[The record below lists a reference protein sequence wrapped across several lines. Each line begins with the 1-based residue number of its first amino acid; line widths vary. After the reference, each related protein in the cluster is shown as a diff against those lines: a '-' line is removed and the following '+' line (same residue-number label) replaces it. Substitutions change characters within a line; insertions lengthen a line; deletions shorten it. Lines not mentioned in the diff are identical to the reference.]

1 MGRDRTRTGEIVA
14 GDTIRDE
21 ILRVLDD
28 THGRRNWGHQGL
40 LAALRGLTAEE
51 ASWIAAGVPHSVW
64 QQINHVAY
72 WKRHILKRV
81 RGGHP
86 RSSQAWPR
94 GGRTAA
100 DLRRTREEVDALHRD
115 LRAAVLRLPPEGLR
129 EKSGSKYSMAQ
140 LLLGEL
146 AHESYHIGQ
155 IVLTRR
161 LYRRHRRGH

>member
-1 MGRDRTRTGEIVA
+1 M
-14 GDTIRDE
+14 
-21 ILRVLDD
+21 
-28 THGRRNWGHQGL
+28 
-40 LAALRGLTAEE
+40 
-51 ASWIAAGVPHSVW
+51 W

-94 GGRTAA
+94 VGRTAA

-115 LRAAVLRLPPEGLR
+115 LRAAMLRLMPEALR
-129 EKSGSKYSMAQ
+129 EKSGSKYSMVQ

-155 IVLTRR
+155 ILLTRR